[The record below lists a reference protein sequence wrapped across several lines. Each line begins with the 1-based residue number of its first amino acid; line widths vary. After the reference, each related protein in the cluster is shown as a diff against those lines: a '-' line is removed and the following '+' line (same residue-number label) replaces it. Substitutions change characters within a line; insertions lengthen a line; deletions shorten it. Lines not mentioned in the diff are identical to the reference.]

1 MRNQARNRG
10 RSSRQMR
17 LETLEVRNLLAVYLE
32 NFNDGPGG
40 WDVLPDSSGSGSMKW
55 KESGGVGDTGYIEG
69 SRIGLS
75 PNYYPKMDSA
85 AANATGNLEAIYGN
99 LINISYYGRVVSG
112 VVAPRPISHEF
123 FSALAAPNGWPKW
136 VQPHRRPGQRSLRHR
151 HCLVGCRGSGCRMGK
166 ARDWHGILVGNP
178 DEFGK
183 NVPVLRG

>member
-1 MRNQARNRG
+1 MEW
-10 RSSRQMR
+10 M
-17 LETLEVRNLLAVYLE
+17 
-32 NFNDGPGG
+32 
-40 WDVLPDSSGSGSMKW
+40 
-55 KESGGVGDTGYIEG
+55 ESGGVGDTGDIEG

-75 PNYYPKMDSA
+75 PNYYPEMGSA

-99 LINISYYGRVVSG
+99 LINISYHGRVISG
-112 VVAPRPISHEF
+112 VVTPRPVSHEF
-123 FSALAAPNGWPKW
+123 FSASGTQW
-136 VQPHRRPGQRSLRHR
+136 VAEVGPTATSVLDKDLVRHR